1 MNEELR
7 LKNWFILFVYLALAV
22 SLGFAEDAAL
32 TLEDARNLAIANSR
46 ELRQLAMSIES
57 SEITRDTQ
65 WYEFLPSLSLQ
76 GSAGT
81 SLWSDSKASQ
91 EILKDN
97 FFARA
102 GLTVSE
108 KIPLWD
114 GGKYSIQKLLNGLST
129 ESAKQDALAGYFS
142 VLDQVDNAYYSALEA
157 AASLEVAESSLET
170 VTISLSIAEIRY
182 QNKMIVDADYFKAMA
197 DAESGKNNR
206 DNARRNLE
214 LAGLKL
220 KNLLGLKALPRLAP
234 VDFSVY
240 GDLIKSLSATSDSG
254 IENMYAQIWKVM
266 EKNNPDIIK
275 AGFSLTSAEKNVT
288 LAKRGYSPV
297 LSASLS
303 TGLNYS
309 YTNSASGYAPFSG
322 EFSITGSIP
331 LDFWVTQSNVKKSR
345 LARERQ
351 ALSYQSLIESLD
363 IELQSGIFSLISQAG
378 SAISSQKVLEYSQ
391 KQFNYVFELYTL
403 SQNSLSA
410 LSEAESQLR
419 SNKNNAIT
427 SQYSFLK
434 ALSKIRSLGAFE
446 NGEEQTL
453 LSRALFLEQDKL

>member
-1 MNEELR
+1 MKSWLV
-7 LKNWFILFVYLALAV
+7 LFVCFVLAV

-32 TLEDARNLAIANSR
+32 TLEDARNLAVANSR
-46 ELRQLAMSIES
+46 ELRQLAMSVES

-81 SLWSDSKASQ
+81 SLWNDGKASQ

-97 FFARA
+97 FYARA
-102 GLTVSE
+102 GLTASE

-114 GGKYSIQKLLNGLST
+114 GGKYSIQKLLNELSA

-142 VLDQVDNAYYSALEA
+142 VLDQVDNAYYSVLEA
-157 AASLEVAESSLET
+157 AANLEVAESSLET
-170 VTISLSIAEIRY
+170 ASISLSIAEIRY

-220 KNLLGLKALPRLAP
+220 KNLLGLKTLPQLAP
-234 VDFSVY
+234 VDFDAY
-240 GDLIKSLSATSDSG
+240 KDLLTALSAISGSG
-254 IENMYAQIWKVM
+254 IETVYTQIWKVM

-275 AGFSLTSAEKNVT
+275 AGFNLTSAEKNVT
-288 LAKRGYSPV
+288 LARRSYLPE

-309 YTNSASGYAPFSG
+309 YTNNASGFSPFSG
-322 EFSITGSIP
+322 EFSVSGSIP
-331 LDFWVTQSNVKKSR
+331 LDFWITKSNVKKTR
-345 LARERQ
+345 LAQERQ
-351 ALSYQSLIESLD
+351 ALSYQSLMENLD
-363 IELQSGIFSLISQAG
+363 IELQSGIFTLIAQAG
-378 SAISSQKVLEYSQ
+378 SVLSSQKVLEYSQ

-403 SQNSLSA
+403 LQNSLSD

-419 SNKNNAIT
+419 SNKTNVIT

-446 NGEEQTL
+446 NGEEKVL
-453 LSRALFLEQDKL
+453 LSRSLSLEQDKP

>member
-1 MNEELR
+1 VC
-7 LKNWFILFVYLALAV
+7 FAFAV
-22 SLGFAEDAAL
+22 SLGFAEDAGL
-32 TLEDARNLAIANSR
+32 TLEDARNLAVANSR
-46 ELRQLAMSIES
+46 ELRQLAMSVES

-81 SLWSDSKASQ
+81 SLWNDGKASK

-97 FFARA
+97 LYVRA
-102 GLTVSE
+102 GLTASE

-114 GGKYSIQKLLNGLST
+114 GGTYSIQKLLNKLST

-142 VLDQVDNAYYSALEA
+142 VLDQVDNAYYSVLEA
-157 AASLEVAESSLET
+157 AANLEVAESSLET
-170 VTISLSIAEIRY
+170 AGISLSIAEIRH

-214 LAGLKL
+214 LALLKL
-220 KNLLGLKALPRLAP
+220 KNLLGQKTLPELTP
-234 VDFSVY
+234 VDFGVY
-240 GDLIKSLSATSDSG
+240 ENLITSLAAASGSG
-254 IENMYAQIWKVM
+254 IENMYTQIWNAM

-275 AGFSLTSAEKNVT
+275 AGFNLTTAEKNVA
-288 LAKRGYSPV
+288 LAVRGYSPT

-309 YTNSASGYAPFSG
+309 HTNNASGFSPFTG
-322 EFSITGSIP
+322 EFSISGNIP
-331 LDFWVTQSNVKKSR
+331 LDFWITKSNVKKSR
-345 LARERQ
+345 LAQERQ
-351 ALSYQSLIESLD
+351 ALTYQSLIENLD

-378 SAISSQKVLEYSQ
+378 SVLSSQKVLEYSQ
-391 KQFNYVFELYTL
+391 KQFDYVFELYTL
-403 SQNSLSA
+403 LQNSLSD

-419 SNKNNAIT
+419 ANKNNAIT

-446 NGEEQTL
+446 NGEEKVL
-453 LSRALFLEQDKL
+453 LSRALSLGKDKL